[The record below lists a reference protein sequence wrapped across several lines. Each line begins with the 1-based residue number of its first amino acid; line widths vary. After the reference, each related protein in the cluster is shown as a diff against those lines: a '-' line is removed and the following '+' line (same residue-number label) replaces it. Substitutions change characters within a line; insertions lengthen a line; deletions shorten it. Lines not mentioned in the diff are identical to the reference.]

1 MKKLNELMI
10 ENQEFQDKELE
21 DLLDLRNEILEIT
34 EEFEKLYTTYDV
46 IDEGL
51 IKRLNLQKL
60 FQRSKKAAIRMKRLT
75 ANPAHKQKLA
85 RSKKRMKSTP
95 ELLVRAQK
103 QARDMVRKKFYPK
116 YDEMGREGKAK
127 INQMVSLKHGPKIAK
142 IAKRLLPTIK
152 IQSRELVK
160 RARELSKSDPDA

>member
-34 EEFEKLYTTYDV
+34 EEFEKLYNTYDV

-60 FQRSKKAAIRMKRLT
+60 FQRSKKAAIRMKRLM
-75 ANPAHKQKLA
+75 ANQDQ
-85 RSKKRMKSTP
+85 
-95 ELLVRAQK
+95 V
-103 QARDMVRKKFYPK
+103 
-116 YDEMGREGKAK
+116 
-127 INQMVSLKHGPKIAK
+127 
-142 IAKRLLPTIK
+142 
-152 IQSRELVK
+152 
-160 RARELSKSDPDA
+160 

>member
-10 ENQEFQDKELE
+10 ENQEFLDKELE

-60 FQRSKKAAIRMKRLT
+60 FQRSKKAAIRMKRL
-75 ANPAHKQKLA
+75 
-85 RSKKRMKSTP
+85 M
-95 ELLVRAQK
+95 
-103 QARDMVRKKFYPK
+103 RK
-116 YDEMGREGKAK
+116 
-127 INQMVSLKHGPKIAK
+127 
-142 IAKRLLPTIK
+142 
-152 IQSRELVK
+152 
-160 RARELSKSDPDA
+160 